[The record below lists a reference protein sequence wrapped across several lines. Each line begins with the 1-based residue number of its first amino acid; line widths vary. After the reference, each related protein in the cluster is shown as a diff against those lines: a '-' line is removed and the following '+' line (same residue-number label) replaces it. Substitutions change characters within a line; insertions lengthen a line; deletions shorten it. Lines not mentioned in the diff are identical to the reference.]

1 MGRLKALLYWCICL
15 AICVVINSL
24 NSIVSVVASSNLHNS
39 AKDESLTNH
48 ALFNPLVSARFI
60 TSHSLSSIFNL
71 IDTND
76 DVDEDTNDDDLEEFL
91 HLFTQCRLWEKTHP
105 DALKHPDVIDVSGTE
120 YSLIQWC
127 FDFEVFRTSVSQV
140 DEHTN
145 DNPKGALEEFLPLFT
160 QCRLWEKTHP
170 DALQHPDAIDVS
182 GTEYSLIQWC
192 FDFEVFRTS
201 VSQVDEDTNDD
212 DTYPDDDDDKPK
224 GALEEF
230 LHL

>member
-1 MGRLKALLYWCICL
+1 M
-15 AICVVINSL
+15 
-24 NSIVSVVASSNLHNS
+24 
-39 AKDESLTNH
+39 
-48 ALFNPLVSARFI
+48 
-60 TSHSLSSIFNL
+60 
-71 IDTND
+71 
-76 DVDEDTNDDDLEEFL
+76 
-91 HLFTQCRLWEKTHP
+91 
-105 DALKHPDVIDVSGTE
+105 GTE

-145 DNPKGALEEFLPLFT
+145 DNPKGALEEFLHLFT

-201 VSQVDEDTNDD
+201 VSQVDDDTN
-212 DTYPDDDDDKPK
+212 PDDDDDKPK

-230 LHL
+230 LRLFTQCRLWEKKHPDALQHPDAIDVSGTEYSLIQWCFDNEVFRT

>member
-48 ALFNPLVSARFI
+48 ALFNPLVSARSI

-76 DVDEDTNDDDLEEFL
+76 DVDEDTKDDDLEEFL

-105 DALKHPDVIDVSGTE
+105 DALK
-120 YSLIQWC
+120 
-127 FDFEVFRTSVSQV
+127 
-140 DEHTN
+140 
-145 DNPKGALEEFLPLFT
+145 
-160 QCRLWEKTHP
+160 
-170 DALQHPDAIDVS
+170 HPDAIDVS

-212 DTYPDDDDDKPK
+212 DTYPDDDDDNPK

-230 LHL
+230 LHLFTQCRLWEKKTPGCVTTPG